1 MGLDSWNHQE
11 DEEMQ
16 PRMSWLQALP
26 GRHPHAQR
34 WLLEDGGDVA
44 GEGEPRS
51 FGQAGSGFPS
61 SLPVPG
67 RLGILVAARPRC
79 HREGQSN
86 MEEVCRGP
94 VN

>member
-26 GRHPHAQR
+26 RRHPHAQR

-51 FGQAGSGFPS
+51 FGQAGSGLPS

-86 MEEVCRGP
+86 MEEVCRGR

>member
-1 MGLDSWNHQE
+1 MGLDSCNHQE

-26 GRHPHAQR
+26 GRHPRAQQR
-34 WLLEDGGDVA
+34 LLEDGGDVA

-51 FGQAGSGFPS
+51 FGQAGSGLPS
-61 SLPVPG
+61 SVPIPG

-86 MEEVCRGP
+86 MEECRGR